1 MKKIIAA
8 CAFAT
13 LVCAG
18 PAIAADTSS
27 SNQPSSSTS
36 SGPGVKGACPR

>member
-13 LVCAG
+13 PFGVV
-18 PAIAADTSS
+18 PAFAADASS
-27 SNQPSSSTS
+27 SNQPS
-36 SGPGVKGACPR
+36 